1 MSVLGTDFQGLSV
14 LLQEISLFTSESK
27 TQEGSAVLLLVLI
40 LPSEDE
46 TQVLMFRDYQKKTQK
61 LCEFFS

>member
-14 LLQEISLFTSESK
+14 LLQEISIFTSESK

-40 LPSEDE
+40 LPREDE
-46 TQVLMFRDYQKKTQK
+46 TQVLMFWDYQKKNSET
-61 LCEFFS
+61 L